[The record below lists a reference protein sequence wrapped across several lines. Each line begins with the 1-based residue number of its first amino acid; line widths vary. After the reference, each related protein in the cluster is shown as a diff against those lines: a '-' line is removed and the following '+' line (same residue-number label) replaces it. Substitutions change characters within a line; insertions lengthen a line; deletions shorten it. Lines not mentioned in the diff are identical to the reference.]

1 MILIVIAWAAA
12 AAGLFAV
19 VHAVTQ
25 RADAYTAAGKLTKPK
40 WVGITAAGTVACALF
55 QFGGVLFILWIAG
68 LVAILVYL
76 VDVRP
81 KLIEVQGNSG
91 R

>member
-1 MILIVIAWAAA
+1 MILMVIALAAT

-19 VHAVTQ
+19 LHAATQ
-25 RADAYTAAGKLTKPK
+25 RSDAYTAAGKLTKPK

-55 QFGGVLFILWIAG
+55 QFGGVLFILWIG
-68 LVAILVYL
+68 GMVAVLVYL

-81 KLIEVQGNSG
+81 KLIEVQRGS